1 MEGSRQHTLNPQ
13 ITGTSILGLKFEGG
27 VILAADTL
35 GSYGSMAAV
44 RNLQRVF
51 KVNDKT
57 IIAGSGDY
65 ADYQLLLNI
74 INEQVNSDYCVN
86 DGYVYK
92 PKALYSWCTRV
103 LYNRRSRFDPLWNR
117 LAIAGF
123 DDDKPF
129 LGCVDL
135 LGNSYEGTCVA
146 TGYGNYLAIPL
157 MREFLEKNN
166 NKINEQQARDIIDRC
181 MKLLYY
187 RDGRA
192 YDKYSLAIAT
202 KDGVRVEESKEIA
215 GNWTMASQ
223 IAGYE

>member
-1 MEGSRQHTLNPQ
+1 M
-13 ITGTSILGLKFEGG
+13 
-27 VILAADTL
+27 ILAADTL

-123 DDDKPF
+123 DDDKPYITNRYI
-129 LGCVDL
+129 L
-135 LGNSYEGTCVA
+135 LFFSPITN
-146 TGYGNYLAIPL
+146 LIILQIPWL
-157 MREFLEKNN
+157 R
-166 NKINEQQARDIIDRC
+166 RSVR
-181 MKLLYY
+181 KLL
-187 RDGRA
+187 
-192 YDKYSLAIAT
+192 
-202 KDGVRVEESKEIA
+202 
-215 GNWTMASQ
+215 
-223 IAGYE
+223 